1 MIKCPNCGSTAQ
13 VYRNGYKVFQN
24 KQQALRYVWD
34 ILQFYEWL
42 AVGKG
47 NHFDILYGKARIA
60 PPIKLISVKRKTKK
74 NGDIQVIFTLNR
86 SNIHSKTVSYTITE
100 VTK

>member
-1 MIKCPNCGSTAQ
+1 MIKYPNDGSTAQ
-13 VYRNGYKVFQN
+13 VYKNGYKIFQN
-24 KQQALRYVWD
+24 KRQALQYIWD
-34 ILQFYEWL
+34 TLQFYEWL

-60 PPIKLISVKRKTKK
+60 PPIKIISVKRKIKK

-86 SNIHSKTVSYTITE
+86 PNTPFKTVSYTITE
-100 VTK
+100 VAK